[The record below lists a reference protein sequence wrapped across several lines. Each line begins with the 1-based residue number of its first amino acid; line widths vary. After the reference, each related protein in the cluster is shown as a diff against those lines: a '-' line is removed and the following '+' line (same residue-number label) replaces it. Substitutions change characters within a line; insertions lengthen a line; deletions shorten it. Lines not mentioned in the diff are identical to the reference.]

1 MAPDDGRPTTGRDD
15 RPAAPPRTED
25 TGEVDALY
33 AVRLRGLVVDFRI
46 GVHPHELDAAQRVRV
61 DVTVDVSRPDG
72 GFREDYRR
80 VYCYERL
87 AKGIR
92 ALAGGG
98 HIRLVETLADRI
110 AELAL
115 ADPRARRA
123 EVTVEKLD
131 VFPDAEGAGVTVT
144 RRRPA

>member
-1 MAPDDGRPTTGRDD
+1 MAPDDGRRSDGPAHD
-15 RPAAPPRTED
+15 RPAGAARSGVATE
-25 TGEVDALY
+25 ALY
-33 AVRLRGLVVDFRI
+33 AVRLRGLTVDFRI
-46 GVHPHELDAAQRVRV
+46 GVHAHELDSAQRVRV
-61 DVTVDVSRPDG
+61 DVTVEVMRPDG
-72 GFREDYRR
+72 GFQEDYRR

-92 ALAGGG
+92 ALAAGG

-115 ADPRARRA
+115 ADPRAHRA

-131 VFPDAEGAGVTVT
+131 VFPDAEGAGVTAT
-144 RRRPA
+144 LRRDG

>member
-1 MAPDDGRPTTGRDD
+1 MSDAKAQEGDLP
-15 RPAAPPRTED
+15 
-25 TGEVDALY
+25 GEI
-33 AVRLRGLVVDFRI
+33 LV
-46 GVHPHELDAAQRVRV
+46 HLDVLLA
-61 DVTVDVSRPDG
+61 
-72 GFREDYRR
+72 RR
-80 VYCYERL
+80 KMRSKE
-87 AKGIR
+87 
-92 ALAGGG
+92 
-98 HIRLVETLADRI
+98 LADRI